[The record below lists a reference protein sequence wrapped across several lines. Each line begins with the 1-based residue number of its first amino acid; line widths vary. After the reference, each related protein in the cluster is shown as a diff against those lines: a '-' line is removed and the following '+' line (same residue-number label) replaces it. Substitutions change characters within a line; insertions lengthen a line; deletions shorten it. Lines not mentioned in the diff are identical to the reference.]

1 MSEGIAQPDRPE
13 TSARTPEGGETDLF
27 SKFDDIIAMR
37 EGLLSQ
43 GREDP
48 FNLVMEQVLSPT
60 RAICNGRE
68 TILLGTYNYMGM
80 TFDPDVLE
88 AGKQALADFGSGTTG
103 SRVLNGTY
111 QGHKECEEALRD
123 FYGMDHAMVFS
134 TGYQANLGIISTIAG
149 KGDYVVLDIDSHASI
164 WDGCAMGKAEVVPF
178 KHNDIEAMEKRLKRI
193 PADAGKLVILEGVYS
208 MLGDTAPLKEM
219 IRVAKEHGAMV
230 LVDEAHS
237 MGFIGEN
244 GRGVAEDQGVL
255 DQVDFVIG
263 TFSKSVGT
271 VGGFCVS
278 NHPKFEIMR
287 LVCRPY
293 VFTASLPP
301 SVVAT
306 AATSIRK
313 LKHGGNKRA
322 HLWEN
327 SRTLHRGLRELG
339 FELGT
344 KEAESAIIAV
354 IMPDLEQGA
363 AMWEALIEN
372 GLYVNLARPPAT
384 PANMTL
390 LRCSLCAEHSSDEVE
405 QILAIFEKA
414 GKAVGII

>member
-13 TSARTPEGGETDLF
+13 TAEGGETDLF

-80 TFDPDVLE
+80 TFDPDVIE

-111 QGHKECEEALRD
+111 QGHKECEEALRE

-164 WDGCAMGKAEVVPF
+164 WDGCAMGKAEIVPF
-178 KHNDIEAMEKRLKRI
+178 KHNDVEAMEKRLKRI
-193 PADAGKLVILEGVYS
+193 PEGAGILVVLEGVYS

-219 IRVAKEHGAMV
+219 IRIAKEHGAMV

-313 LKHGGNKRA
+313 LMHGSNKRA

-327 SRTLHRGLRELG
+327 SRTLHKGLRDLG
-339 FELGT
+339 FDLGT
-344 KEAESAIIAV
+344 EEPESAIIAV

>member
-1 MSEGIAQPDRPE
+1 MSEGIIQSDQPQDI
-13 TSARTPEGGETDLF
+13 EGEGKDLF
-27 SKFDDIIAMR
+27 SKFDDIIALR
-37 EGLLSQ
+37 EGLLSSGQ
-43 GREDP
+43 EDP
-48 FNLVMEQVLSPT
+48 FNLVMEKVLSPT
-60 RAICNGRE
+60 RAICNGRD

-80 TFDPDVLE
+80 TFDPDVVE
-88 AGKQALADFGSGTTG
+88 AGRQALSDFGAGTTG

-111 QGHKECEEALRD
+111 QGHKEVEQALMD
-123 FYGMDHAMVFS
+123 FYAMDHAMVFS

-149 KGDYVVLDIDSHASI
+149 KGDYIVLDIDSHASI
-164 WDGCAMGKAEVVPF
+164 WDGCALGNAEVVPF

-193 PADAGKLVILEGVYS
+193 PEGAGKLVVLEGVYS
-208 MLGDTAPLKEM
+208 MLGDIAPLKEM
-219 IRVAKEHGAMV
+219 VSVAKKYGAMV

-244 GRGVAEDQGVL
+244 GRGVVEQAGVI
-255 DQVDFVIG
+255 DDVDFIIG

-313 LKHGGNKRA
+313 LMQGSNKRA

-327 SRTLHRGLRELG
+327 SKRLHGGLTEMG
-339 FELGT
+339 FQLGT
-344 KEAESAIIAV
+344 TEPQSAIVAV
-354 IMPDLEQGA
+354 IMPDLQRGA
-363 AMWEALIEN
+363 AMWEALLKE

-390 LRCSLCAEHSSDEVE
+390 LRCSLCAEHSEEEVE
-405 QILAIFEKA
+405 TILGMFERA